1 MPPMP
6 PNEQLNVLFAHVAYE
21 FAEPFS
27 ARKTGMTFE
36 IARNFAELE
45 AKIPNADVLSV
56 SMMWRN
62 DLAPKAKKLKLIQS
76 ISAGTDQYDRNVLKA
91 HGIRLAS
98 AQGVNANAVAEH
110 AISLMLSLSRQLH
123 FLRDFQIAKHWR
135 PMQGDRCIREDEIE
149 GKTVLIVGMGGIG
162 QRLSAL
168 CKAFGMTVFGLRR
181 DPSKGGG
188 TADEIHADGD
198 LLKLIPRADFVVLTT
213 ALTPETT
220 GLIGTAQLAAMR
232 QTAFLVNVARGKVC
246 DEEALTAAL
255 AGKKIAGAALDV
267 TVEEPLAAASPL
279 WTMPQVIVTPHSA
292 GETVRYED
300 RVIALLV
307 ENVGRLQRGET
318 KLANDIC

>member
-168 CKAFGMTVFGLRR
+168 CKAFGMTVLGLRR